1 MNNYKGADLLM
12 KSLSE
17 LDVKHVFGMGG
28 HGCMGL
34 CDGLYK
40 ADEAYGI
47 KGYIIHDESVG
58 AAAAGGYFKAT
69 GKPGVLL
76 VTNGPGMMQAIP
88 GLVEQAMENS
98 ALLVICGDIPQAQWG
113 YGAEEELDI
122 FADDDQTVLYRGF
135 AKRVF
140 NVAMPEQIP
149 MTIAR
154 AYTTA
159 MSGRTGVVLVNVPV
173 DVQSKQI
180 SEELLNR
187 DYNLKKHAVIDYPRG
202 GRAAVER
209 AAELLMNAE
218 RPMIVCGVG
227 AVVADASD
235 EVKELAE
242 LLDMPVGTAYM
253 GQGIIGG
260 NDPYYA
266 GRVGGWGN
274 KFANEASWNADVI
287 ITVGNRFDEDETGAW
302 EIGNTYN
309 VEKTKLIHV
318 HIDPR
323 EIGKIYPAE
332 VGIHGHPKAV
342 LRELVDI
349 VKASGK
355 TFERGTREAV
365 AAGKAEYFREMAE
378 WRNSDSVPIN
388 PFRFVKELEDVFPKD
403 GVQVGAAI
411 CARNYYCHDN
421 AKSAYYGYGM
431 GLIGTTLA
439 QALGFAVGN
448 PERKVVSVEGDGGFL
463 IHSSMLATAAEYN
476 LPITWVIV
484 NNSSYGT
491 VWGLQR
497 QYFENRSIL
506 TEFKYDGG
514 DVYVPNYAQIA
525 EGFHIKSFRVERPE
539 EIRPALEAALAHD
552 GPTLVDIVVDRVFS
566 STPPTAQ
573 SRTGWDKY
581 YPDWND

>member
-1 MNNYKGADLLM
+1 
-12 KSLSE
+12 
-17 LDVKHVFGMGG
+17 
-28 HGCMGL
+28 
-34 CDGLYK
+34 
-40 ADEAYGI
+40 
-47 KGYIIHDESVG
+47 
-58 AAAAGGYFKAT
+58 
-69 GKPGVLL
+69 
-76 VTNGPGMMQAIP
+76 
-88 GLVEQAMENS
+88 
-98 ALLVICGDIPQAQWG
+98 
-113 YGAEEELDI
+113 
-122 FADDDQTVLYRGF
+122 
-135 AKRVF
+135 
-140 NVAMPEQIP
+140 
-149 MTIAR
+149 
-154 AYTTA
+154 
-159 MSGRTGVVLVNVPV
+159 
-173 DVQSKQI
+173 
-180 SEELLNR
+180 
-187 DYNLKKHAVIDYPRG
+187 
-202 GRAAVER
+202 
-209 AAELLMNAE
+209 
-218 RPMIVCGVG
+218 MI
-227 AVVADASD
+227 
-235 EVKELAE
+235 
-242 LLDMPVGTAYM
+242 
-253 GQGIIGG
+253 
-260 NDPYYA
+260 
-266 GRVGGWGN
+266 
-274 KFANEASWNADVI
+274 
-287 ITVGNRFDEDETGAW
+287 
-302 EIGNTYN
+302 
-309 VEKTKLIHV
+309 
-318 HIDPR
+318 
-323 EIGKIYPAE
+323 
-332 VGIHGHPKAV
+332 

-525 EGFHIKSFRVERPE
+525 EGFRIKSFRVERPE

-552 GPTLVDIVVDRVFS
+552 GPTLVDIVVDRYFS
-566 STPPTAQ
+566 STPPVMVSSMPCLAARRIRAIRRFASAVPVGAATVILEA
-573 SRTGWDKY
+573 
-581 YPDWND
+581 

>member
-1 MNNYKGADLLM
+1 
-12 KSLSE
+12 
-17 LDVKHVFGMGG
+17 
-28 HGCMGL
+28 
-34 CDGLYK
+34 
-40 ADEAYGI
+40 
-47 KGYIIHDESVG
+47 
-58 AAAAGGYFKAT
+58 
-69 GKPGVLL
+69 
-76 VTNGPGMMQAIP
+76 
-88 GLVEQAMENS
+88 
-98 ALLVICGDIPQAQWG
+98 
-113 YGAEEELDI
+113 
-122 FADDDQTVLYRGF
+122 
-135 AKRVF
+135 
-140 NVAMPEQIP
+140 
-149 MTIAR
+149 
-154 AYTTA
+154 
-159 MSGRTGVVLVNVPV
+159 
-173 DVQSKQI
+173 
-180 SEELLNR
+180 
-187 DYNLKKHAVIDYPRG
+187 
-202 GRAAVER
+202 
-209 AAELLMNAE
+209 
-218 RPMIVCGVG
+218 
-227 AVVADASD
+227 
-235 EVKELAE
+235 
-242 LLDMPVGTAYM
+242 
-253 GQGIIGG
+253 
-260 NDPYYA
+260 
-266 GRVGGWGN
+266 
-274 KFANEASWNADVI
+274 
-287 ITVGNRFDEDETGAW
+287 VGNRFDEDETGAW

-365 AAGKAEYFREMAE
+365 AAGRAAYFEEMAE
-378 WRNSDSVPIN
+378 WRNSDSMPIN
-388 PFRFVKELEDVFPKD
+388 PFRFVKELEDVFPEN

-506 TEFKYDGG
+506 TEFKYDDGQI
-514 DVYVPNYAQIA
+514 YVPNYAQIA
-525 EGFHIKSFRVERPE
+525 EGFRVKSFRVERPE
-539 EIRPALEAALAHD
+539 DIRPTLEAALAYD

-581 YPDWND
+581 YPDWKD